1 MKFLKLSTSIFAA
14 VKSVWTRG
22 SPFAA
27 LTALWPMN
35 EEGKYVIEA
44 EGIRLAFTNHGA
56 ALTNLWIN
64 DTHGQEI
71 DIVLG
76 LDDAHRYPFQ
86 SSNPYLNGVI
96 GRYAGYMSG
105 ASYEVDGTE
114 YQVLANAHNGT
125 SLFNGGDEGWG
136 RQTWDIA
143 THIDNS
149 ITFVLFD
156 HRWNGFPGIFASCL
170 THTVTP
176 HQWRI
181 AFGVTPLLKPGPIN
195 LSQQVFF
202 NLDGFRSNASQQ
214 ILDHKLHLPSAGL
227 RFDIDK
233 LGIPTGD
240 IRSNKKGGEHDFWS
254 ASRPVGDAVKEKTAE
269 CERSGDSD
277 CVLDATYMLSH
288 KELGDKENAPAAV
301 LSSAHSGIT
310 MELYTD
316 QDALHVQ
323 TWGQKHGELNLKK
336 NQGRGEVPP
345 QGAISLEMQGW
356 PDAVN
361 HPEWRNRKTIWGMDG
376 LYTSFATYKFSV
388 EGQ

>member
-1 MKFLKLSTSIFAA
+1 MKFMKLSAAVFAA

-27 LTALWPMN
+27 LTAIWPVN
-35 EEGKYVIEA
+35 DEGKYVIQA
-44 EGIRLAFTNHGA
+44 EGIRLAFSNHGA
-56 ALTNLWIN
+56 AVTNLWIN
-64 DTHGQEI
+64 DTNGQEI

-76 LDDAHRYPFQ
+76 LDDANGYP
-86 SSNPYLNGVI
+86 SMKTNPFLN

-105 ASYEVDGTE
+105 ASYEADGLT
-114 YQVLANAHNGT
+114 YQVTGNAHNGT
-125 SLFNGGDEGWG
+125 SMFNGGDEGWG

-143 THIDNS
+143 THINNS

-156 HRWNGFPGIFASCL
+156 RKWNGFPGIFASCL

-176 HQWRI
+176 YQWRI

-202 NLDGFRSNASQQ
+202 NLDGFKSNASHQV
-214 ILDHKLHLPSAGL
+214 LDHQLRLPSAGS
-227 RFDIDK
+227 RFDIDE

-240 IRSNKKGGEHDFWS
+240 IKSNKKGGEHDFWS
-254 ASRPVGDAVKEKTAE
+254 GSRSVGDAVKAKNAE
-269 CERSGDSD
+269 CDKSSDGD
-277 CVLDATYMLSH
+277 CALDATYMLSH
-288 KELGDKENAPAAV
+288 KELGDKENAPVAV

-316 QDALHVQ
+316 HDALHVQ
-323 TWGQKHGELNLKK
+323 TWDEKHGDVSLKK
-336 NQGRGEVPP
+336 NQGRGKVPP
-345 QGAISLEMQGW
+345 NGAISLEMQDW

-388 EGQ
+388 DEPER